1 MIVGSQPEDNPPRP
15 YTTTIEAMIFAAQ
28 QHDIARERIVPHL
41 VKGSVEARE
50 VARRQ

>member
-28 QHDIARERIVPHL
+28 QHDIARE
-41 VKGSVEARE
+41 GSVEARE